1 MSTQYNF
8 SHLAHT
14 HIKVFFSV
22 FILFLNVALEEF
34 NLILKIRYNIFQ
46 QQNKKETL
54 TPIYTTLTTLP
65 SR

>member
-22 FILFLNVALEEF
+22 FILFLNVTLEEF
-34 NLILKIRYNIFQ
+34 NLILKIRYNIFR
-46 QQNKKETL
+46 NKIKKK
-54 TPIYTTLTTLP
+54 P
-65 SR
+65 